1 MYLERKIQQIIEN
14 RFFKGKVIVI
24 YGARQTGKTTLVKK
38 ILEKYQNKHPSLY
51 LNCEILSVQQSLKI
65 TEPKRLKDYFG
76 KAKLIVLDE
85 AQKIENIGLVLKLLV
100 DTFPQIQIV
109 ATGSSSFDL
118 GNKVNEPLTG
128 RVDKFILYPFSLE
141 EIKKEKNAFEID
153 ASIERILRFGLYPEV
168 FFLSEKEAIFRLDE
182 ITSNY
187 LFKDVLNFEG
197 IKKSK
202 IIVGLLQ
209 LLALQIGSTVSYNE
223 IATQLGVNRLTIQK
237 YLDILENAFVIFT
250 LRSFSRNLRTEI
262 AKSVKIYFWD
272 LGIRN
277 SLIQNYNLPSLRG
290 DIGALWENFCLV
302 ERLKYH
308 QNNQK
313 KANYYFWRT
322 YDQKEIDLV
331 EEKNGRFNLFEFK
344 WQEKKIKKPKL
355 FLSTYPQSQFLGV
368 SRNNYWELLKEV
380 EQK

>member
-1 MYLERKIQQIIEN
+1 MYLQRKIQKIIEE
-14 RFFKGKVIVI
+14 RFFKGKVIVL

-38 ILEKYQNKHPSLY
+38 ILDKYQKKYPSLY
-51 LNCEILSVQQSLKI
+51 LNCEILSVQQNLKI
-65 TEPKRLKDYFG
+65 QEPKRLKDYFG
-76 KAKLIVLDE
+76 NVKLIVLDE
-85 AQKIENIGLVLKLLV
+85 AQKIDNIGLILKLLV
-100 DTFPQIQIV
+100 DTFPKIQII

-141 EIKKEKNAFEID
+141 EIKEEKNAFEID
-153 ASIERILRFGLYPEV
+153 ASIDKILRFGLYPEV

-197 IKKSK
+197 IKKSRM
-202 IIVGLLQ
+202 IVNLLQ
-209 LLALQIGSTVSYNE
+209 LLALQIGSTVSYHE
-223 IATQLGVNRLTIQK
+223 IATQLGISRLTVQK
-237 YLDILENAFVIFT
+237 YIDILENAFVIFT
-250 LRSFSRNLRTEI
+250 LRSFSRNLRKEI
-262 AKSVKIYFWD
+262 AKAVKIYFWD

-277 SLIQNYNLPSLRG
+277 SLIQNYNPPSLRA
-290 DIGALWENFCLV
+290 DIGALWENFCLI

-322 YDQKEIDLV
+322 YDQKEVDLV
-331 EEKNGRFNLFEFK
+331 EEKNGQFNLFEFK
-344 WQEKKIKKPKL
+344 WQKKKAKIPKL
-355 FLSTYPQSQFLGV
+355 FLKTYPKSQFLVV
-368 SRNNYWELLKEV
+368 SRNNYWELVKDKKE
-380 EQK
+380 